1 MSPIIVDKEQK
12 KLHIL
17 GSALNV
23 FLRKGFNDTKIQ
35 DIADEAGIGKGT
47 IYEYFNGKEG
57 IGVELY
63 RWLCD
68 VSNRY
73 ALESIAEKDD
83 PIEQVRKYI
92 QSTLELYERF
102 SEYSPF
108 YYAIYSMS
116 SERENPLQEK
126 APLSEAFLIDVKSL
140 SEIIADGV
148 EQGLIRKLDGEDL
161 ALVILS
167 MLEGFAIYRD
177 LAPKSYTPERMSSL
191 ITGFL
196 IEGVGTE
203 KGKRRWGE

>member
-23 FLRKGFNDTKIQ
+23 FLRKGFKETKIQ

-47 IYEYFNGKEG
+47 VYEYFNGKEG
-57 IGVELY
+57 IGIELY

-68 VSNRY
+68 ITNRY
-73 ALESIAEKDD
+73 ALASIEEKDD
-83 PIEQVRKYI
+83 PIERVRKYI
-92 QSTLELYERF
+92 RSTLELYERF
-102 SEYSPF
+102 SEYGPF

-116 SERENPLQEK
+116 SDRENPLQEK
-126 APLSEAFLIDVKSL
+126 ATLSEAFLIDIKSL
-140 SEIIADGV
+140 SEIMEDGI

-167 MLEGFAIYRD
+167 TLEGFAIFRD
-177 LAPKSYTPERMSSL
+177 LTPKCYTPEQASYL
-191 ITGFL
+191 ITDFL
-196 IEGVGTE
+196 IQGVGTE
-203 KGKRRWGE
+203 KGKRGWRG